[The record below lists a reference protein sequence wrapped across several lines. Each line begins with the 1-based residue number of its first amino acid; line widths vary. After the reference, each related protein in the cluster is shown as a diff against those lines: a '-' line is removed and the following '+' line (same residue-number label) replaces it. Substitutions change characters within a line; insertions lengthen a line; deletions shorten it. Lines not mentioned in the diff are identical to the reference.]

1 MSVGLYFKNMYIC
14 LVDKGGREVKNTVG
28 GRASESGGSRKVPEK
43 VPGTQE
49 IP

>member
-1 MSVGLYFKNMYIC
+1 MP
-14 LVDKGGREVKNTVG
+14 VDKGGREVKKAVG
-28 GRASESGGSRKVPEK
+28 GRASESGGSRKIPEK